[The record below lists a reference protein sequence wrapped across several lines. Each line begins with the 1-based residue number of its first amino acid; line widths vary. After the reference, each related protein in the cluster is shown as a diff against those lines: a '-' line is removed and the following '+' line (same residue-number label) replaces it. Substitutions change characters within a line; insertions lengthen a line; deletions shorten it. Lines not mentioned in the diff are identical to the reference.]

1 VIALVETQRTV
12 HQVPV
17 ATSCR
22 ALGVSLSWFYK
33 HRGRP
38 RTRREECR
46 EALDGAIERVF
57 AANDGEYGS
66 PRVRAELAEENPEIW
81 GRLSVNTVAQRMK
94 VLGLLAKRRPRRRSL
109 TRPDRHAPV
118 FANLLNR
125 DFKPA
130 APNVA
135 WCGDMTVIQ
144 TWEGPLYLAS
154 VIDLYSRR
162 LIGFAIDRHCR
173 APLVCDALKM
183 ALATRGGHV
192 PGVVMHTDRGSQY
205 TSKAF
210 TGLCARHRVTQSMS
224 RSGSCLDNAPAEAF
238 FATLKTEL
246 VYRIALPTRRHARDR
261 VVTWLERYNRV
272 RRHSH
277 CGYRAPIAFET
288 RNAADHTQPVELE
301 RAA

>member
-12 HQVPV
+12 HLVPV
-17 ATSCR
+17 AVSCR
-22 ALGVSLSWFYK
+22 ALGLSLSWFYK

-38 RTRREECR
+38 ATRSQQRREELDR
-46 EALDGAIERVF
+46 EIEAVF
-57 AANDGEYGS
+57 TENDGEYGS
-66 PRVRAELAEENPEIW
+66 PRVHAELIEREPWRE
-81 GRLSVNTVAQRMK
+81 GLSVNTVAERMNR
-94 VLGLLAKRRPRRRSL
+94 LGLRAKRRPRRRSL
-109 TRPDRHAPV
+109 TRPEKGARV
-118 FANLLNR
+118 FANLLQR
-125 DFKPA
+125 DFKPT

-135 WCGDMTVIQ
+135 WCGDITVIA

-162 LIGFAIDRHCR
+162 LIGFAIAEHCK

-183 ALATRGGHV
+183 ALATRGGLV
-192 PGVVMHTDRGSQY
+192 AGVIMHTDRGSQY

-210 TGLCARHRVTQSMS
+210 TGLCARHGIIQSMS

-246 VYRIALPTRRHARDR
+246 VYRIVLPTRRQARKR
-261 VVTWLERYNRV
+261 LVRWLERYNRV

-277 CGYRAPIAFET
+277 CGYQAPAVYEART
-288 RNAADHTQPVELE
+288 APATSDVLA